1 MSTTLERRTAKLE
14 QAAYLGEDRLEV
26 IVVRGMPIVGCEVI
40 RASFGDQV
48 VDRRADEAEDDFIE
62 RATAEALAATGQRPC
77 LVFLF
82 SEEVPQ

>member
-48 VDRRADEAEDDFIE
+48 VDRRADEA
-62 RATAEALAATGQRPC
+62 RGQHPPVLPHHVHGVR
-77 LVFLF
+77 LSWLRT
-82 SEEVPQ
+82 S